1 MTFRWPP
8 PSFDPQTGKKNIPVV
23 LVIILLLLWLIGEV
37 TDHTFGGLL
46 HILFLAALVVYGII
60 LVIEKRR
67 ISEKAT

>member
-1 MTFRWPP
+1 M
-8 PSFDPQTGKKNIPVV
+8 PV
-23 LVIILLLLWLIGEV
+23 LSVIILLGLWLIGEV

-60 LVIEKRR
+60 LGIERRR